1 MSFNQTRDLL
11 EVARQFHRNLSDWY
25 GNMLERAATE
35 GTRALIEILIEH
47 EQLLDTRLGDYEEEG
62 SANILDTF
70 FKYVV
75 NEHKKCFAEYV
86 LPDSVHSMDVIDATR
101 CFDQHLASFYKEMAQ
116 KSLSEH
122 VRDVLLNLMQMEL
135 KEQMTLSRRTL
146 ELVASY

>member
-11 EVARQFHRNLSDWY
+11 DVARKFHLNLTGLY
-25 GNMLERAATE
+25 RKMLERADTGEARGLI
-35 GTRALIEILIEH
+35 GTLIEH
-47 EQLLDTRLGDYEEEG
+47 EQKLEQRLGEYEEEV

-75 NEHKKCFAEYV
+75 NEHKKAFQEYV
-86 LPDSVHSMDVIDATR
+86 LPDSMSAMDVIEATR
-101 CFDQHLASFYKEMAQ
+101 YFDQHLADFYKEMAE

-122 VRDVLLNLMQMEL
+122 VREILLNLMQMEL
-135 KEQMTLSRRTL
+135 REQMNLSRRTL

>member
-11 EVARQFHRNLSDWY
+11 DVARQFHLNLTELY
-25 GNMLERAATE
+25 RKMLERAATE
-35 GTRALIEILIEH
+35 EARGLIGTLIEH
-47 EQLLDTRLGDYEEEG
+47 EQKIEQRLGEYEEQV

-75 NEHKKCFAEYV
+75 NDHSKCFQEYV
-86 LPDSVHSMDVIDATR
+86 LPDSMSSMDVITATR
-101 CFDQHLASFYKEMAQ
+101 HFDQCLSDFYKEMAR

-135 KEQMTLSRRTL
+135 HEQMSLSKRTQ
-146 ELVASY
+146 ELVIS

>member
-11 EVARQFHRNLSDWY
+11 DVARQFHLNLTELY
-25 GNMLERAATE
+25 GKMMERAATGE
-35 GTRALIEILIEH
+35 ARGLIGTLIEH
-47 EQLLDTRLGDYEEEG
+47 EQKLEQRLGEYEEEV

-75 NEHKKCFAEYV
+75 DEHSKCFQEYV
-86 LPDSVHSMDVIDATR
+86 LPASMSSMDVITATR
-101 CFDQHLASFYKEMAQ
+101 HFDQCLSDFYKDMAT

-135 KEQMTLSRRTL
+135 HEQMSLSKRTQ
-146 ELVASY
+146 ELVIS

>member
-11 EVARQFHRNLSDWY
+11 DVARQFHLNLAELY
-25 GNMLERAATE
+25 ELMLERAASE
-35 GTRALIEILIEH
+35 EARGLIGTLIDHEKIL
-47 EQLLDTRLGDYEEEG
+47 EQRLEEYEEEV
-62 SANILDTF
+62 STNILDTF

-75 NEHKKCFAEYV
+75 DEHKKCFQEYV
-86 LPDSVHSMDVIDATR
+86 LPDSMSSMDVIEATR
-101 CFDQHLASFYKEMAQ
+101 HFDQCLSDFYKEMAQ

-135 KEQMTLSRRTL
+135 HEQMTLSRRTL

>member
-11 EVARQFHRNLSDWY
+11 EVARQFHRNLSGLY
-25 GNMLERAATE
+25 EQMKARSSGEETK
-35 GTRALIEILIEH
+35 ALIATLIEH
-47 EQLLDTRLGDYEEEG
+47 EQILDQRLGEYEEES

-75 NEHKKCFAEYV
+75 DEHKKCFQEYE
-86 LPDSVHSMDVIDATR
+86 LPASISAMDVINVTR
-101 CFDQHLASFYKEMAQ
+101 HFDQCLADFYKEMAQ

-122 VRDVLLNLMQMEL
+122 VRDVLINLMQMEL
-135 KEQMTLSRRTL
+135 REQMNLSRRTL

>member
-11 EVARQFHRNLSDWY
+11 DVARQFHLNLAGLY
-25 GNMLERAATE
+25 ERMKERAASE
-35 GTRALIEILIEH
+35 EARGLIGTLIDHEKIL
-47 EQLLDTRLGDYEEEG
+47 EQRLAEYEEEV
-62 SANILDTF
+62 STNILDTY

-75 NEHKKCFAEYV
+75 EEHKKCFQEYV
-86 LPDSVHSMDVIDATR
+86 LPDSLSAMDVIEATR
-101 CFDQHLASFYKEMAQ
+101 HFDQCLSGFYKEMAQ

-135 KEQMTLSRRTL
+135 HEQMTLSRRTL

>member
-11 EVARQFHRNLSDWY
+11 DVARQFHLNLTGLY
-25 GNMLERAATE
+25 GKMLERAATE
-35 GTRALIEILIEH
+35 EARGLIGTLIEH
-47 EQLLDTRLGDYEEEG
+47 EQKLEQRLGEYEEEV

-75 NEHKKCFAEYV
+75 DEHSKCFQEYV
-86 LPDSVHSMDVIDATR
+86 LPDSMSSMDVITATR
-101 CFDQHLASFYKEMAQ
+101 HFDQCLSDFYKDMAT

-135 KEQMTLSRRTL
+135 HEQMSLSKRTQ
-146 ELVASY
+146 ELVIS

>member
-11 EVARQFHRNLSDWY
+11 DVARQFHLNLTELY
-25 GNMLERAATE
+25 GKMMERAATDE
-35 GTRALIEILIEH
+35 ARGLIGTLIEH
-47 EQLLDTRLGDYEEEG
+47 EHKLEQRLGEYEEEV

-75 NEHKKCFAEYV
+75 DEHMKCFQEYT
-86 LPDSVHSMDVIDATR
+86 LPDSMSAMDVIEATR
-101 CFDQHLASFYKEMAQ
+101 HFDQCLSAFYEQMAR

-122 VRDVLLNLMQMEL
+122 VREVLLNLTQMEL
-135 KEQMTLSRRTL
+135 HEQMSLSRRTL